1 MGLCGPEGVGGGD
14 AVVRQLPGR
23 AVWPAAGEWGIGGVW
38 LRHNGFGGLSVWA
51 MANAATT
58 KAARQ
63 AARQATIAAQQQIA
77 ARTRAN
83 MEDLTLFFS
92 ARQRADAVDDWL
104 TGKVAALQ
112 QQAQQ
117 RRADQLR
124 QCGAALAAMQQRGEN
139 VREIARLAGISEKAA
154 RELIRAP
161 VADGAA
167 VVAAEDRA
175 GAVQPSRP
183 TARPRLCSPSRPTA
197 RPRVRRV
204 SRGDA
209 CGRVSAGGV
218 GARGHNVSDAARNVA
233 RGGDAM

>member
-1 MGLCGPEGVGGGD
+1 MGVWGPEGVGGG
-14 AVVRQLPGR
+14 AVVVRQLPGR

-51 MANAATT
+51 MANTATT

-63 AARQATIAAQQQIA
+63 AARRATIAAQEQIA

-124 QCGAALAAMQQRGEN
+124 ECGAALAAIKRRGES

-154 RELIRAP
+154 RELIRAAGPAGGGGPTAP

-175 GAVQPSRP
+175 GVVQPQPADGAPEAVQPEP
-183 TARPRLCSPSRPTA
+183 A
-197 RPRVRRV
+197 
-204 SRGDA
+204 D
-209 CGRVSAGGV
+209 
-218 GARGHNVSDAARNVA
+218 GAPEGAPGQS
-233 RGGDAM
+233 G

>member
-1 MGLCGPEGVGGGD
+1 MGLWGPLGRGGGD

-23 AVWPAAGEWGIGGVW
+23 AVWRAAGEWGIGGVW

-51 MANAATT
+51 MASSATT

-63 AARQATIAAQQQIA
+63 AARQATIAAQEQIA

-92 ARQRADAVDDWL
+92 ARQRADAVDEWL

-124 QCGAALAAMQQRGEN
+124 QCGAALAAMKQRGGN

-175 GAVQPSRP
+175 GAVQPEP
-183 TARPRLCSPSRPTA
+183 A
-197 RPRVRRV
+197 
-204 SRGDA
+204 D
-209 CGRVSAGGV
+209 
-218 GARGHNVSDAARNVA
+218 GAPEAVQPEPADGAPEGAPGQS
-233 RGGDAM
+233 G

>member
-1 MGLCGPEGVGGGD
+1 MGLWGPLGRGGGD

-51 MANAATT
+51 MASSATT

-63 AARQATIAAQQQIA
+63 AARQATIAAQEQIA

-117 RRADQLR
+117 RRTDQLR
-124 QCGAALAAMQQRGEN
+124 QCGAALAAIKRRGES

-154 RELIRAP
+154 RELIRAAGPAGGGEPTAP

-175 GAVQPSRP
+175 GAVQPEP
-183 TARPRLCSPSRPTA
+183 A
-197 RPRVRRV
+197 
-204 SRGDA
+204 
-209 CGRVSAGGV
+209 
-218 GARGHNVSDAARNVA
+218 DAAPEGA
-233 RGGDAM
+233 PGQSG

>member
-1 MGLCGPEGVGGGD
+1 M
-14 AVVRQLPGR
+14 VVWQLPGR

-63 AARQATIAAQQQIA
+63 AARQATIAAQEQIA

-117 RRADQLR
+117 RRTDQLR
-124 QCGAALAAMQQRGEN
+124 ECGAALAAMKQRGES

-154 RELIRAP
+154 RELIRAAGP
-161 VADGAA
+161 RAA
-167 VVAAEDRA
+167 A
-175 GAVQPSRP
+175 GRRRQRQTGPRLWPPKIVPGLCSPSRP

-209 CGRVSAGGV
+209 CGRVSAGGA
-218 GARGHNVSDAARNVA
+218 GARSHNVSGAARNVA